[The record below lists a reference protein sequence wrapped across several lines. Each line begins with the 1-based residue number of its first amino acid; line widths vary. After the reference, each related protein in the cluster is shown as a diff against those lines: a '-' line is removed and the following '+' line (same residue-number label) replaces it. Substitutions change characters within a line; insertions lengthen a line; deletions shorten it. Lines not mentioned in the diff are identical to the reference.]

1 MPCSQP
7 IGTRRSTAV
16 PDRATSGHRGRF
28 NTGSPV
34 AGPVVMLRQ
43 CRNHGNFRG
52 TNCPVCNDEGKF
64 MMSDRE
70 VNTLGRLMAGILRH
84 FPEKFDLDMD
94 INGWV
99 NVDDMVD
106 ALRKRRQ
113 DLRRWLR
120 AWHIGAIA
128 DTDDKGRY
136 QVRGDAVRAT
146 YAHSVE
152 IELDL
157 PSDDI
162 PDVLYYPSAQDQV
175 EVLLGHGIKPG
186 SRRHVHLSKTITSAG
201 EAGRVHH
208 RRPAILEVDCVRAQA
223 DGFQIFHAGTTV
235 YLAEEVGSTYLS
247 LVDDLDEEMAALAT
261 RWDEEE

>member
-1 MPCSQP
+1 MGSQ
-7 IGTRRSTAV
+7 V
-16 PDRATSGHRGRF
+16 GR
-28 NTGSPV
+28 P
-34 AGPVVMLRQ
+34 MLRQ
-43 CRNHGNFRG
+43 CRDHGFFREA
-52 TNCPVCNDEGKF
+52 NCPVCNEEGKF
-64 MMSDRE
+64 VMSDRE
-70 VNTLGRLMAGILRH
+70 VGTLGRLMAGILRH

-99 NVDDMVD
+99 NIDDMID

-120 AWHIGAIA
+120 PWHIEAIA
-128 DTDDKGRY
+128 ETDDKGRY

-162 PDVLYYPSAQDQV
+162 PDALFYPCAEDES
-175 EVLLGHGIKPG
+175 ELLLEQGIKPG
-186 SRRHVHLSKTITSAG
+186 DRRHVHLSKTIANAG

-208 RRPAILEVDCVRAQA
+208 KRPLILEVDCVRAQA
-223 DGFQIFHAGTTV
+223 DGFQFFHAGTTV
-235 YLAEEVGSTYLS
+235 YLSEGVEGRYVS
-247 LVDDLDEEMAALAT
+247 LVEDAEPELVALRAA
-261 RWDEEE
+261 WDEEE